1 MLVDR
6 ILAQIKDE
14 HYLKWPRPLHSSSN
28 IHDKK
33 KYFRFHKDHD
43 HYIED
48 CGDLKEQIEELIR
61 KGKLQRFV
69 KKGEPGRSGDD
80 NKGKREAS
88 PRDKDIISQRP
99 LSAIEEIK
107 TTTGGASTSGSFKS
121 FKKSYQRL
129 VNSIHRVAPLKQRR
143 TDRDMFFSEEY
154 ARGVKRPYDD
164 PLVIMLMIEGFNTRR
179 ILMDNGSSIDI
190 IYLFA
195 F

>member
-1 MLVDR
+1 MLVNR

-28 IHDKK
+28 IHDKNLYEK
-33 KYFRFHKDHD
+33 GNYIEDYDHKDHD

-48 CGDLKEQIEELIR
+48 CRDLKEQIEELIR

-88 PRDKDIISQRP
+88 PRDKDITSQRP

-129 VNSIHRVAPLKQRR
+129 VNSIHRVPPLKQRR

-154 ARGVKRPYDD
+154 ARGVKQPYDD
-164 PLVIMLMIEGFNTRR
+164 PLVIMLMIEGFNT
-179 ILMDNGSSIDI
+179 
-190 IYLFA
+190 
-195 F
+195 